1 MTLERDKIKRA
12 SIEKGPSYVKYTLVT
27 QEFLQYQEA

>member
-1 MTLERDKIKRA
+1 MTLERDKIERA
-12 SIEKGPSYVKYTLVT
+12 SLEKGASYVKYTLLT